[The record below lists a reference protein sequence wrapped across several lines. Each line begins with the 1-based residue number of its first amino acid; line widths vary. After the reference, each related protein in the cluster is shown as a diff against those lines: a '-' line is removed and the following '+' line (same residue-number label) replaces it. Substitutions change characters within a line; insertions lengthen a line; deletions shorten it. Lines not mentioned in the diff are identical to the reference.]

1 MLPIHPHTHLHT
13 GRQAGSSSWWFYIL
27 TKHNVKRS
35 IAAPAE
41 SAANFSP
48 PPPCLFLPGPA
59 SSCHVLPHCR
69 HLQQPE
75 PELMRKE
82 ITCDVHQNAK
92 SKRRQEKEK
101 REEKK
106 RNNENKTVSQS
117 ISKLSHWQLPDACP
131 VDGISVCVLCGNY
144 KHTSPSPSPSPSSL
158 PSLGWHKN
166 CDMLCVPWQANI
178 LRAQQTVDLPVEA
191 EGLCDFNILCITKHV
206 TATGSRACR

>member
-1 MLPIHPHTHLHT
+1 MSVNCVCLPLHSSAPNTHTHTPTHS
-13 GRQAGSSSWWFYIL
+13 QAGSSWWFYIL
-27 TKHNVKRS
+27 TKHNVIRS
-35 IAAPAE
+35 VAFPAE
-41 SAANFSP
+41 RAANFT
-48 PPPCLFLPGPA
+48 LP
-59 SSCHVLPHCR
+59 SSLPHPVLPHCH

-75 PELMRKE
+75 PELLRKE

-101 REEKK
+101 EKREKK
-106 RNNENKTVSQS
+106 RNNENKNETVSQS

-131 VDGISVCVLCGNY
+131 IDGISVCVLCGNY
-144 KHTSPSPSPSPSSL
+144 KHTSPSL

-191 EGLCDFNILCITKHV
+191 EGPSDFNILCNN
-206 TATGSRACR
+206 